1 MVDSGRIWKECHG
14 WYGFLSKGL
23 QSFEPDPTSHLMGPP
38 FTIFQWFPVL
48 CSGSDADLTAHVI
61 LASWCITHRFMR
73 SSRKRP
79 WFMDVYGL
87 SMFILQL
94 CLFGTLNLT
103 RPKFTLAVD
112 FSQSGNSMLVCLV
125 SLKYFAD
132 SIRCQDYA
140 RHCPERERVIS
151 SRLITTAMW
160 LCMYII
166 RCHALMKKCKN
177 FGRSASLWLWKTGG
191 QVAHWFACR
200 MCERYWW
207 WWSSYQLSTWWVN
220 SNLVLR
226 SARCVH
232 RVALSRFAAGYLR
245 PVRRTH
251 GPPCHNVSKG
261 FGPNGWAGEFRGC
274 ETQFCCLTVLTC

>member
-125 SLKYFAD
+125 KILCRLHTLPGLCTTLSW
-132 SIRCQDYA
+132 
-140 RHCPERERVIS
+140 ERESDIFKIDNYRYVIMYVYYTLPCS
-151 SRLITTAMW
+151 YEKVQELRQVSLVVTVKDRWPSCSLICLQNVWT
-160 LCMYII
+160 L
-166 RCHALMKKCKN
+166 LMM
-177 FGRSASLWLWKTGG
+177 
-191 QVAHWFACR
+191 V
-200 MCERYWW
+200 
-207 WWSSYQLSTWWVN
+207 
-220 SNLVLR
+220 
-226 SARCVH
+226 
-232 RVALSRFAAGYLR
+232 
-245 PVRRTH
+245 
-251 GPPCHNVSKG
+251 
-261 FGPNGWAGEFRGC
+261 EFLPAQYMMS
-274 ETQFCCLTVLTC
+274 EF